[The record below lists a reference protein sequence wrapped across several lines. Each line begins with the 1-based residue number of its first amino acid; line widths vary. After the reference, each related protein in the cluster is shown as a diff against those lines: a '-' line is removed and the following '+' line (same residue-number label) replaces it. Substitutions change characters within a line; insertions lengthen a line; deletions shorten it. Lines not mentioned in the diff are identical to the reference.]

1 MLKQISAALL
11 AASLLTAPALAAEGK
26 STSTTPAT
34 TSTTA
39 KAPDS
44 TSTSVKSSNK
54 SVSAKPGNAMNAN
67 AKVTTTA
74 PAPATP
80 AAKPDVK
87 KVKHGMRHHRGHT
100 TVGSN
105 RVKSQKVASIKHIP
119 SPKSAIKVQP
129 SKS

>member
-34 TSTTA
+34 NSSASVKT
-39 KAPDS
+39 PDS
-44 TSTSVKSSNK
+44 TSVKPSNK
-54 SVSAKPGNAMNAN
+54 SVSAKPGNAMNAK
-67 AKVTTTA
+67 AQATTTPPTA
-74 PAPATP
+74 ATP
-80 AAKPDVK
+80 AKPAVK
-87 KVKHGMRHHRGHT
+87 KVRHSMHHRRHHHS

-105 RVKSQKVASIKHIP
+105 IAKSPKMASIKHIP
-119 SPKSAIKVQP
+119 SSKSATKVQP